1 MNMTLWNPIK
11 EMDEFF
17 DRYNQSARRALSQG
31 DSHLSMPDW
40 SPSVDVDETDTEF
53 NIKAEMPGVKK
64 EDVHVSFDNGL
75 LTIKGEKK
83 DEKTEGKKGKNHRK
97 ECFYGSFSRSFTLPD
112 GIKAEDIKADYKKGV
127 LKITLPKS
135 EEPKLEAK
143 KIEIK

>member
-1 MNMTLWNPIK
+1 
-11 EMDEFF
+11 
-17 DRYNQSARRALSQG
+17 
-31 DSHLSMPDW
+31 MPDW

-83 DEKTEGKKGKNHRK
+83 DEKTEGKKAKNHRK

-112 GIKAEDIKADYKKGV
+112 GIKAEDIKADYKKGI